1 MNNTQVDNVKDLDV
15 MMTMYNLIEYS
26 DSSSK
31 ISRRLYNR

>member
-15 MMTMYNLIEYS
+15 MMTMYNVMEYS
-26 DSSSK
+26 DSSLK